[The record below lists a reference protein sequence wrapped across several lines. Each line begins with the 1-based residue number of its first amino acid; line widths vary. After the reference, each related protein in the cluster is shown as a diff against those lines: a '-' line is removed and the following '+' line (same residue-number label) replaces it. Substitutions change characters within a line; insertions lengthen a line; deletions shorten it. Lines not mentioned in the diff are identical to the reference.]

1 MSLVVMFCFCFCFVV
16 TPEWFTTVGNWSN
29 KNKRVLTF
37 IQYRDGMNAW
47 KMGPYIYTVSNKQ
60 PSFTLNALL
69 DPSVDTF
76 PNLQLGVTN
85 LTDAT
90 NPQV

>member
-47 KMGPYIYTVSNKQ
+47 KRRRQRGRKSRADNMNGTHV
-60 PSFTLNALL
+60 
-69 DPSVDTF
+69 
-76 PNLQLGVTN
+76 
-85 LTDAT
+85 
-90 NPQV
+90 

>member
-47 KMGPYIYTVSNKQ
+47 KMGPYIYTV
-60 PSFTLNALL
+60 
-69 DPSVDTF
+69 
-76 PNLQLGVTN
+76 
-85 LTDAT
+85 
-90 NPQV
+90 